1 MDRWLLVLCDY
12 KQIFRCATCLIA
24 FAADRLAFDTRNL
37 NEKERKRKREGC
49 GSTYTR

>member
-12 KQIFRCATCLIA
+12 KQICRGATCLIA

-37 NEKERKRKREGC
+37 SQVALDSIDERRVE
-49 GSTYTR
+49 Y